1 MLCPCGGE
9 QLGPVVKTVE
19 QRHKQGAQQMP
30 AVMTQFLETE
40 GTGCVNS
47 PGERACLEEERVL
60 NVVQK

>member
-1 MLCPCGGE
+1 M
-9 QLGPVVKTVE
+9 GPVVKTVE